1 MNQRGLDG
9 EPLSDIIRDVVEVLK
24 IIARDLE
31 VVEQRIWKLE
41 NEWKIMGK
49 RRA

>member
-41 NEWKIMGK
+41 NE
-49 RRA
+49 